1 MSGRGGGAGRWLAG
15 GRASSA
21 QRQRLAPPHPR
32 LARLRQ
38 EAREQEQRLAE
49 EKARRA
55 LEAQA
60 WAQLKEQ
67 EVLQLQV
74 GRVSR
79 GAEAGAGAGSREVCL
94 GAAHWGTGY
103 VH

>member
-1 MSGRGGGAGRWLAG
+1 MSGPGGGAGRWLAR
-15 GRASSA
+15 GRFSRTESLPVA
-21 QRQRLAPPHPR
+21 LHPR

-38 EAREQEQRLAE
+38 EAREQEQRQAE

-55 LEAQA
+55 REAQA

-67 EVLQLQV
+67 EALQLQV

-79 GAEAGAGAGSREVCL
+79 A
-94 GAAHWGTGY
+94 WG
-103 VH
+103 

>member
-1 MSGRGGGAGRWLAG
+1 MGREAGRAAGWLAR
-15 GRASSA
+15 GRSSRTESLPIA
-21 QRQRLAPPHPR
+21 LHPR

-38 EAREQEQRLAE
+38 EAREQEQRQAE

-55 LEAQA
+55 REAQA

-67 EVLQLQV
+67 EALQLQV

-79 GAEAGAGAGSREVCL
+79 G
-94 GAAHWGTGY
+94 WG
-103 VH
+103 